1 MCQSDD
7 DLLRFDCAERLLEL
21 FFSGEVRGAKELLVL
36 LCEGSTDMRD
46 RMGEARAIQKIVE
59 SADDSALNCKL
70 LAGFAQEAWGRAAL
84 REFGA
89 LDFLISRLSSTSS
102 NSADRLAIVQPLR
115 HFVHDT
121 NGMAFLARNRVFVDT
136 VVKDVK
142 EYIDDN
148 KVVCEVR

>member
-1 MCQSDD
+1 MN
-7 DLLRFDCAERLLEL
+7 
-21 FFSGEVRGAKELLVL
+21 RGNS
-36 LCEGSTDMRD
+36 CTP
-46 RMGEARAIQKIVE
+46 
-59 SADDSALNCKL
+59 
-70 LAGFAQEAWGRAAL
+70 AGFDIFCKVISEQLDIFKEAWGRAAL

-102 NSADRLAIVQPLR
+102 NSSDRLAIVQPLR

-121 NGMAFLARNRVFVDT
+121 NGSLIILHIIGYPLNCRESSKFCFYCSRQSFSKVFFSGMAFLARNRVFIDT

-148 KVVCEVR
+148 KVVCEVRCFYKKRFLVM